1 MNAQP
6 LVAKTYLSQSKLDWT
21 DEAIDELLE
30 RSKRNNATRK
40 ITGAMIYANG
50 YFMQLIEGPQIAV
63 DELYSAIEA
72 DPRHEVLSLLHNQE
86 IKDRHFSDWAMEH
99 RDSDDLGGRA
109 LMTVHAAKQ
118 DNERFPVIHFLEC
131 FNDRK

>member
-30 RSKRNNATRK
+30 RSKRNNATRR

-86 IKDRHFSDWAMEH
+86 IKDRHFSDWAMEY
-99 RDSDDLGGRA
+99 RRS
-109 LMTVHAAKQ
+109 
-118 DNERFPVIHFLEC
+118 
-131 FNDRK
+131 

>member
-21 DEAIDELLE
+21 DDAIDQLLE
-30 RSKRNNATRK
+30 RSKRNNATK
-40 ITGAMIYANG
+40 GITGAMIYANG
-50 YFMQLIEGPQIAV
+50 YSMQLIEGPQNEV
-63 DELYSAIEA
+63 ETLYSAIEA
-72 DPRHEVLSLLHNQE
+72 DTRHSVLSLLHDQE
-86 IKDRHFSDWAMEH
+86 IKGRHFSDWAMEY
-99 RDSDDLGGRA
+99 RDSDDLGERA
-109 LMTVHAAKQ
+109 LMTIHAAKQ

>member
-86 IKDRHFSDWAMEH
+86 IKDRHFSDWAMEY
-99 RDSDDLGGRA
+99 RDSDDLGERA
-109 LMTVHAAKQ
+109 LMTIHAAKQ
-118 DNERFPVIHFLEC
+118 DSERFPVIHFLEC
-131 FNDRK
+131 FNDRR

>member
-1 MNAQP
+1 MNAHP
-6 LVAKTYLSQSKLDWT
+6 LVSKTYLSQSKLDWT

-86 IKDRHFSDWAMEH
+86 IKDRHFSDWAMEY
-99 RDSDDLGGRA
+99 RDSDDLGERA
-109 LMTVHAAKQ
+109 LMTIHAAKQ
-118 DNERFPVIHFLEC
+118 DNESFPVMHFLEC

>member
-86 IKDRHFSDWAMEH
+86 IKDRHFSDWAMEY
-99 RDSDDLGGRA
+99 RDSDDLGERA

>member
-86 IKDRHFSDWAMEH
+86 IKDRHFSDWAMEY
-99 RDSDDLGGRA
+99 RDSDDLGERA

-118 DNERFPVIHFLEC
+118 DNGRFPVIHFLEC

>member
-63 DELYSAIEA
+63 DELYSAIET

-86 IKDRHFSDWAMEH
+86 IKDRHFSDWAMEY
-99 RDSDDLGGRA
+99 RDSDDLGERA
-109 LMTVHAAKQ
+109 LMTIHAAKQ
-118 DNERFPVIHFLEC
+118 DNERFPVMHFLEC

>member
-21 DEAIDELLE
+21 DEAIDELLQ
-30 RSKRNNATRK
+30 RSKQNNATRR

-72 DPRHEVLSLLHNQE
+72 DPRHEVLSLLHSQE
-86 IKDRHFSDWAMEH
+86 IKDRHFSDWAMEY
-99 RDSDDLGGRA
+99 RDSDDLGERA
-109 LMTVHAAKQ
+109 LMTIHAAKQ

-131 FNDRK
+131 FNDRR

>member
-30 RSKRNNATRK
+30 RSKRNNATRR

-86 IKDRHFSDWAMEH
+86 IKDRHFSDWAMEY
-99 RDSDDLGGRA
+99 RDSDDLGERA
-109 LMTVHAAKQ
+109 LMTIHAAKQ
-118 DNERFPVIHFLEC
+118 DNERFPVMHFLEC

>member
-30 RSKRNNATRK
+30 RSKRNNATRR

-72 DPRHEVLSLLHNQE
+72 DPRHEVLSLIHNQE
-86 IKDRHFSDWAMEH
+86 IKDRHFSDWAMEY
-99 RDSDDLGGRA
+99 RDSDDLGERA

>member
-30 RSKRNNATRK
+30 RSKRKNATRK

-86 IKDRHFSDWAMEH
+86 IKDRHFSDWAMEY
-99 RDSDDLGGRA
+99 RDSDDLGERA

>member
-21 DEAIDELLE
+21 DEAINELLE

-86 IKDRHFSDWAMEH
+86 IKDRHFSDWAMEY
-99 RDSDDLGGRA
+99 RDSDDLGERA

>member
-21 DEAIDELLE
+21 DEAIDQLLE
-30 RSKRNNATRK
+30 RSKQNNASRG

-86 IKDRHFSDWAMEH
+86 IKDRHFSDWAMEY
-99 RDSDDLGGRA
+99 RDSDDLGERA
-109 LMTVHAAKQ
+109 LMTIHAAKQ

-131 FNDRK
+131 FNDRR

>member
-21 DEAIDELLE
+21 DDAIDQLLE
-30 RSKRNNATRK
+30 RSKQNNATRG

-63 DELYSAIEA
+63 DALYSVIEA
-72 DPRHEVLSLLHNQE
+72 DPRHEVLSLLHDQE
-86 IKDRHFSDWAMEH
+86 IEDRHFSDWAMEY
-99 RDSDDLGGRA
+99 RDSDDLGERA
-109 LMTVHAAKQ
+109 LMTIHAAKQ
-118 DNERFPVIHFLEC
+118 DNERFPVMHFLEC

>member
-72 DPRHEVLSLLHNQE
+72 DPRHDVLSLLHNQE
-86 IKDRHFSDWAMEH
+86 IKDRHFSDWAMEY
-99 RDSDDLGGRA
+99 RDSDDLGERA
-109 LMTVHAAKQ
+109 LMTIHAAKQ
-118 DNERFPVIHFLEC
+118 DNERFPVMHFLEC

>member
-30 RSKRNNATRK
+30 RSKLNNATRK

-86 IKDRHFSDWAMEH
+86 IKDRHFSDWAMEY
-99 RDSDDLGGRA
+99 RDSDDLGERA

>member
-1 MNAQP
+1 MNAQL

-30 RSKRNNATRK
+30 RSKRNNATRR

-86 IKDRHFSDWAMEH
+86 IKDRHFSDWAMEY
-99 RDSDDLGGRA
+99 RDSDDLGERA
-109 LMTVHAAKQ
+109 LMTIHAAKQ
-118 DNERFPVIHFLEC
+118 DNERFPVMHFLEC

>member
-50 YFMQLIEGPQIAV
+50 YFMQLIEGPQISV
-63 DELYSAIEA
+63 DELYSTIEA

-86 IKDRHFSDWAMEH
+86 IKDRHFSDWAMEY
-99 RDSDDLGGRA
+99 RDSDDLGERA
-109 LMTVHAAKQ
+109 LMTIHAAKQ
-118 DNERFPVIHFLEC
+118 DNERFPVMHFLEC

>member
-86 IKDRHFSDWAMEH
+86 IKDRHFSDWAMEY
-99 RDSDDLGGRA
+99 RDSDDLGERA
-109 LMTVHAAKQ
+109 LMTIHAAKQ

-131 FNDRK
+131 FNDR

>member
-86 IKDRHFSDWAMEH
+86 IKDRHFSDWAMEY
-99 RDSDDLGGRA
+99 RDSDDLGERA
-109 LMTVHAAKQ
+109 LMTIHAAKQ
-118 DNERFPVIHFLEC
+118 DNERFPVMHFLEC

>member
-86 IKDRHFSDWAMEH
+86 IKDRHFSDWAMEY
-99 RDSDDLGGRA
+99 RDSDDLGERA
-109 LMTVHAAKQ
+109 LMTIHAAKQ
-118 DNERFPVIHFLEC
+118 DNERFPVMHFLEC
-131 FNDRK
+131 FNDR

>member
-86 IKDRHFSDWAMEH
+86 IKDRHFSDWAMEY
-99 RDSDDLGGRA
+99 RDSDDLGERA
-109 LMTVHAAKQ
+109 LMTIHAAKQ
-118 DNERFPVIHFLEC
+118 DNERFPVIHFLKC

>member
-86 IKDRHFSDWAMEH
+86 IKDRHFSDWAMEY
-99 RDSDDLGGRA
+99 RDSDDLGERA

-131 FNDRK
+131 FNDRR

>member
-21 DEAIDELLE
+21 DEAINELLE

-86 IKDRHFSDWAMEH
+86 IKDRHFSDWAMEY
-99 RDSDDLGGRA
+99 RDSDDLGERA
-109 LMTVHAAKQ
+109 LMTIHAAKQ
-118 DNERFPVIHFLEC
+118 DSARFPVIHFLEC
-131 FNDRK
+131 FNDRQ

>member
-86 IKDRHFSDWAMEH
+86 IKDRYFSDWAMEY
-99 RDSDDLGGRA
+99 RDSDDLGERA
-109 LMTVHAAKQ
+109 LMTIHAAKQ

>member
-30 RSKRNNATRK
+30 RSKRNNATIK

-86 IKDRHFSDWAMEH
+86 IKDRHFSDWAMEY
-99 RDSDDLGGRA
+99 RDSDDLGERA

>member
-21 DEAIDELLE
+21 DEAIDQLLE
-30 RSKRNNATRK
+30 RSKQNNATRG

-86 IKDRHFSDWAMEH
+86 IKDRHFSDWAMEY
-99 RDSDDLGGRA
+99 RDSDDLGERA
-109 LMTVHAAKQ
+109 LMTIHAAKQ
-118 DNERFPVIHFLEC
+118 DNERFPVMHFLEC

>member
-50 YFMQLIEGPQIAV
+50 YFMQLIEGPQISV

-86 IKDRHFSDWAMEH
+86 IKDRHFSDWAMEY
-99 RDSDDLGGRA
+99 RDSDDLGERA

>member
-72 DPRHEVLSLLHNQE
+72 DPRHEVLSLLHKQE
-86 IKDRHFSDWAMEH
+86 IKDRHFSDWAMEY
-99 RDSDDLGGRA
+99 RDSDDLGERA

>member
-21 DEAIDELLE
+21 DEAINELLE

-86 IKDRHFSDWAMEH
+86 IKDRHFSDWAMEY
-99 RDSDDLGGRA
+99 RDSDDLGERA
-109 LMTVHAAKQ
+109 LMTIHAAKQ
-118 DNERFPVIHFLEC
+118 DNERFPVMHFLEC
-131 FNDRK
+131 FNDRQ